1 MAHTSSATMEIVE
14 MLCWYCL
21 FGIHLK
27 SFVYT
32 LMLALFTECFRRK
45 LKKGEGGKKLED

>member
-1 MAHTSSATMEIVE
+1 MEIVE
-14 MLCWYCL
+14 MVCWYCL

-32 LMLALFTECFRRK
+32 FMLAVFTECFRRK